1 MLENIKKEKN
11 LKNLIEKISKTCN
24 ENRLFYK

>member
-11 LKNLIEKISKTCN
+11 SKNLIEKISKACN
-24 ENRLFYK
+24 ENRSFYK